1 MDVFREAKCRNI
13 KDYLELYLKTDVLLL
28 TEIFENFRK
37 TIYSNYN
44 LDPAQLLTISSTA
57 MQAALLQC
65 NKGIELLRD
74 ISVITEFESSI
85 RGGFTSV
92 VKGKATFNNEY
103 LNDFDPNKPIST
115 GISLWK
121 LI

>member
-1 MDVFREAKCRNI
+1 MQGLNPGCLAC
-13 KDYLELYLKTDVLLL
+13 ELATLPLCHRGRV
-28 TEIFENFRK
+28 
-37 TIYSNYN
+37 
-44 LDPAQLLTISSTA
+44 AV
-57 MQAALLQC
+57 QAALLQY

-92 VKGKATFNNEY
+92 VKGKATFNNKY